1 MGRVMLPST
10 SCRPPA
16 TTLTVMARRC
26 ARLGCGEPAVA
37 STLFLNESAT
47 IEIIDLVDATSGIP
61 LCTAH
66 TRRLTAPIGWELVD
80 HRTPNRVDPWAVQV
94 IASAFAEP
102 AQL

>member
-1 MGRVMLPST
+1 
-10 SCRPPA
+10 
-16 TTLTVMARRC
+16 MARRC

-37 STLFLNESAT
+37 STLFVNGSST

-61 LCTAH
+61 LCTSH

-80 HRTPNRVDPWAVQV
+80 LRTPNRLDPWTVQV